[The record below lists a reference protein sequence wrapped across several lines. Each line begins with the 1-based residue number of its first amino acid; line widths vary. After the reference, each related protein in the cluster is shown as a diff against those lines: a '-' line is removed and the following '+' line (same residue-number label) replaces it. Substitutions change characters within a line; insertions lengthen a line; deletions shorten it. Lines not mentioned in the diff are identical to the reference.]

1 MSGRVGT
8 QNAERSNESVR
19 IKMVLHMLR
28 ESVGRTTAETSL
40 SLRVTMTW
48 YW

>member
-1 MSGRVGT
+1 MGT
-8 QNAERSNESVR
+8 QNAKRSNEGVR
-19 IKMVLHMLR
+19 IKMVLHKLR
-28 ESVGRTTAETSL
+28 EFVGRTTAETSL